1 VHEREVKVGVALPA
15 DPEPSELVKPGEAA
29 LHNPALSTESRA
41 VLFAAPGNQGLDA
54 PSPKLAPVLVVV
66 IAPVG
71 KQPIGVSPLGERR
84 EAIDQGQELGD
95 IVAVPAGQG
104 DR

>member
-1 VHEREVKVGVALPA
+1 VHEGEVLIGVSLPA
-15 DPEPSELVKPGEAA
+15 DPEPSELVQPGEAA
-29 LHNPALSTESRA
+29 LNDPTLATKSRA
-41 VLFAAPGNQGLDA
+41 MLFAAPGDQGLDA
-54 PSPKLAPVLVVV
+54 PSPELAAVLVVV

-71 KQPIGVSPLGERR
+71 KQPIGASPLGERR

-95 IVAVPAGQG
+95 VVAVPAGQG